1 MTAHHH
7 PPTPP
12 APDRVRLGLLTGT
25 HAVNDLYQGLIP
37 ALLPFMVLE
46 RNYNYTAVSG
56 LMLAATGL
64 SSVVQPLFG
73 LYADKAPRGWMVP
86 LGFLVAALG
95 LVLAGLSGDSYIATW
110 LAAALCGLG
119 IAAYHPP
126 ATVAAR
132 AAGGGSQRAM
142 SVFAV
147 GGTIG
152 ASFAPLLAA
161 TVVGSGGLSRSWLL
175 ALPAI
180 LMAMLWLAATRNPR
194 HGHASRAGSRK
205 ATAHLTNDWRAFA
218 LLCAVIVGWSVP
230 YVTVLSM
237 LSLYITR
244 ELGGAPY
251 MGAGALTSF
260 TAAGAVGTLLGGWLA
275 DRWGRMPVIRL
286 GYMLA
291 LPALGG
297 LALAPDAIWA
307 WSCTAALGVAMF
319 LPFSSQ
325 VTLAQDYLPR
335 NPATASGITL
345 GLAMSV
351 GGMVSP
357 LFGLLSD
364 ARGLRYTLTCILV
377 VLAVSAALSLRM
389 RNRSVAMMARADQP
403 ARA

>member
-1 MTAHHH
+1 MHAHRHSH
-7 PPTPP
+7 PK
-12 APDRVRLGLLTGT
+12 PDRVRLGLLTST
-25 HAVNDLYQGLIP
+25 HAVNDLYQGLVP

-46 RNYNYTAVSG
+46 RGYNYTAASG

-95 LVLAGLSGDSYIATW
+95 LVLAGMSGGSYIATW

-152 ASFAPLLAA
+152 ASFAPFLANA
-161 TVVGSGGLSRSWLL
+161 VVGGGALDRSWLL
-175 ALPAI
+175 ALPAV
-180 LMAMLWLAATRNPR
+180 LMAMLWLAATTGACKR
-194 HGHASRAGSRK
+194 GGAHAQARRIADH
-205 ATAHLTNDWRAFA
+205 ATNDWRAFA
-218 LLCAVIVGWSVP
+218 LLCGVIVGWSIP

-237 LSLYITR
+237 LSLYVTR

-251 MGAGALTSF
+251 MGAAALTSF
-260 TAAGAVGTLLGGWLA
+260 TAAGAAGTLLGGWLA
-275 DRWGRMPVIRL
+275 DRWGRMPAIRL

-291 LPALGG
+291 LPAMGG
-297 LALAPDAIWA
+297 LALAPDAVWA
-307 WSCTAALGVAMF
+307 WCCTGALGVAMF
-319 LPFSSQ
+319 LPFSAQ

-345 GLAMSV
+345 GLAMSI

-364 ARGLRYTLTCILV
+364 ARGLRYTLTCVLV
-377 VLAVSAALSLRM
+377 VLAVSAALALRM
-389 RNRSVAMMARADQP
+389 RNRSVSTAIGVEGAARA
-403 ARA
+403 